1 VFFRV
6 TPEESLRHPSPP
18 IPASWSEARRG
29 EAQSQSQSLSFE
41 KGTFCWLAFPP
52 PVPDDAAMRFRL
64 EDVDVFF
71 PYPSVYREQFDYMV
85 ELKRALEAPGHAAL
99 EMPTGTGKTVCLMSL
114 ITSVQFARPEMGK
127 FIYCTRTVPEMVKC
141 VEELKRV
148 VNYRAECVGAEGRK
162 ILALCL
168 SSRRN
173 MCIHDRVLEESDRE
187 AVDAACRSMT
197 ASWVRKRAQEGA
209 SVELCEFYEQ
219 YDANGTDT
227 AIPYGIYSL
236 EDLRDLGR
244 ERGWCPYFLARH
256 VLKHA
261 NVLIYNYQYMLDPKV
276 AGLVSSELEED
287 SVVVFDEAHN
297 IDNVCIEAMSVQISR
312 PILDASTRSLGALA
326 SKVEEMKASDVER
339 LNAEYQRLV
348 SGLAMSGPA
357 PGSYTVATDSIL
369 SNPSLPADILAESV
383 PGNIRKAEHF
393 LTFMRKIVRHLKDQ
407 LRNPEAKW
415 ETPQAFLHQLHEMTG
430 LEAKPMKFTY
440 SRLNSL
446 LRTLEVTSLDDHS
459 DLAEIADFATLL
471 ATYQEGFAVVLEPDS
486 SIIPGL
492 TEPVLELSCLDASLA
507 IKPVF
512 KRFKSVIITSG
523 TLSPIDL
530 YPRILDFS
538 PVVSSSL
545 PMSIFR
551 SSICPLI
558 VTRGDNMTKMS
569 SAFGVR
575 NDDRVISNYGKLLVD
590 TCRIVPDGV
599 VVFFPSYL
607 FMEGTIV
614 KWDELGI
621 LRQVSNY
628 KLLFIETKDVVET
641 TLALDNFRRACEC
654 GRGGVFLSVAR
665 GKVAEGIDFDRHL
678 GRAVLMFGVPFQYTK
693 SLTLKARLDFL
704 HTRFQINEADFIT
717 FDAMRQAS
725 QCAGRVFRSKT
736 DYGLMIFADS
746 RYNQE
751 SKRQKLPPWIRQFLG
766 DAHCNLSITQTA
778 SKMRRFLREM
788 AQPVDDE
795 ARSSVLLDSSK
806 ISSLSAKLAGSRAAA
821 SAAPHAAAL
830 PTMAIGGDT
839 QGFHEDQTGPLARS
853 EGTSSS
859 VKAEHPPE
867 SDLGAGHRVDRQREA
882 DEESPQ
888 GRLGRNAAEGHG
900 RYAGAAAE
908 RGDTCGDGLESPH
921 KERSVCAQEGVV
933 IKEESSGCSDDE
945 EDLYP
950 AFGPG
955 RMLYT

>member
-1 VFFRV
+1 
-6 TPEESLRHPSPP
+6 
-18 IPASWSEARRG
+18 
-29 EAQSQSQSLSFE
+29 
-41 KGTFCWLAFPP
+41 
-52 PVPDDAAMRFRL
+52 MRFRL
-64 EDVDVFF
+64 EDIEVFF
-71 PYPSVYREQFDYMV
+71 PYESMYREQLDYCLEM
-85 ELKRALEAPGHAAL
+85 KRALDAPGHAVL

-114 ITSVQFARPEMGK
+114 ITSYQYARPEMGK
-127 FIYCTRTVPEMVKC
+127 LIYCTRTVPEMVKC

-148 VNYRAECVGAEGRK
+148 VAYREQCVGPEGGK

-173 MCIHDRVLEESDRE
+173 MCIHDRVMEESDRE
-187 AVDAACRSMT
+187 AVDATCRGMT

-209 SVELCEFYEQ
+209 EVELCDFYEN
-219 YDANGTDT
+219 YDQNGTD
-227 AIPYGIYSL
+227 AVVPYGIYSL

-297 IDNVCIEAMSVQISR
+297 IDNVCIEAMSVQVSR
-312 PILDASTRSLGALA
+312 PILDASTRSLSSL
-326 SKVEEMKASDVER
+326 SNLVEEAKRSDAER

-348 SGLAMSGPA
+348 SGLAASGA
-357 PGSYTVATDSIL
+357 GGGGGGGTDTVLA
-369 SNPSLPADILAESV
+369 NPSLPADILAESV

-407 LRNPEAKW
+407 LRNPEARW
-415 ETPQAFLHQLHEMTG
+415 ETPQAFLHELHDKTG
-430 LEAKPMKFTY
+430 LEAKPLKFTY

-459 DLAEIADFATLL
+459 DLSEIADFATLL

-492 TEPVLELSCLDASLA
+492 SEPVLELSCLDASVA

-512 KRFKSVIITSG
+512 KRFRSVIITSG

-530 YPRILDFS
+530 YPRILDFH

-551 SSICPLI
+551 SSICPLV
-558 VTRGDNMTKMS
+558 VTRGDNQTKVS

-575 NDDRVISNYGKLLVD
+575 DDDRVVSNYGKLLVD
-590 TCRIVPDGV
+590 ACRIVPDGM

-607 FMEGTIV
+607 YMESIIV
-614 KWDELGI
+614 RWDKMGI
-621 LRQVSNY
+621 LKQVTDY

-641 TLALDNFRRACEC
+641 TLALDNFRTACEC
-654 GRGGVFLSVAR
+654 GRGAVFLSVAR

-678 GRAVLMFGVPFQYTK
+678 GRAVMMFGVPFQYTK

-704 HTRFQINEADFIT
+704 HTKFQINEADFIT

-736 DYGLMIFADS
+736 DYGLMIFADA

-751 SKRQKLPPWIRQFLG
+751 NKRNKLPPWIRQFLG
-766 DAHCNLSITQTA
+766 DAHCNLSTTMA
-778 SKMRRFLREM
+778 SSKMRRFLREM
-788 AQPVDDE
+788 AQPVDDV
-795 ARSSVLLDSSK
+795 ARSSVLLNNEK
-806 ISSLSAKLAGSRAAA
+806 ISALAARIAGTARAGVTGQVAVAQPAGELGVSAA
-821 SAAPHAAAL
+821 S
-830 PTMAIGGDT
+830 PT
-839 QGFHEDQTGPLARS
+839 
-853 EGTSSS
+853 
-859 VKAEHPPE
+859 
-867 SDLGAGHRVDRQREA
+867 
-882 DEESPQ
+882 EEEEQ
-888 GRLGRNAAEGHG
+888 LAAEMQ
-900 RYAGAAAE
+900 AAAE
-908 RGDTCGDGLESPH
+908 AEAQLARVKTEEADSP
-921 KERSVCAQEGVV
+921 AAAA
-933 IKEESSGCSDDE
+933 
-945 EDLYP
+945 P
-950 AFGPG
+950 
-955 RMLYT
+955 